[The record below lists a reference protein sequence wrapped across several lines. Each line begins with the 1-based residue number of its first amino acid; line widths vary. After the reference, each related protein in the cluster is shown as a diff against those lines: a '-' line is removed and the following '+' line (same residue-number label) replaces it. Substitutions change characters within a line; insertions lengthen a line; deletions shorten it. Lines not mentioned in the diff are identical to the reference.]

1 MRPERAILPSRP
13 AGKERMERSVTVEP
27 PPRRTVS
34 DGRILVVDDDPSIC
48 ETLTTMLQFK
58 GFETVAS
65 HDGADALEKARR
77 DPPDLILLDV
87 MMPEMDGLEVCREI
101 KDDPGL
107 ADVRVL
113 MLTARSGRQDVVRAL
128 EAGASDYVTKPFF
141 IDELVA
147 RIRTNLEVK
156 RYHDDLAA
164 MLRITQAVS
173 SSLDIDRV
181 LYTIVC
187 ELAEVVQSDR
197 ASLIKIV
204 DEDSGYVVATVDDPD
219 LRNLQIDL
227 EDYPEI
233 REAAFARRVVVVDDT
248 HTDPITVPVADRL
261 PARKSV
267 MIVPLEVQHEK
278 LGQYVLLSSR
288 EVRPYGDSEVKFAR
302 VVASAAANG
311 LANAALYEQSEI
323 DNQRLTKLA
332 NTDDLTMLYNHRYFY
347 QRLEEEFKRAER
359 YGSDLSLILLDLDH
373 FKRVNDTYGH
383 QKGDEV
389 LQELAT
395 VLHRTI
401 RETDLLAR
409 YGGEEFAVLL
419 PETNLSGAFQQAE
432 RLRRQVKAH
441 YFEAL
446 QGNPL
451 TISCG
456 VACLPFEEEDFEIP
470 RHRQDA
476 LIARAD
482 QALYTAKRG
491 GRDRSVTSS
500 DTGPAEG

>member
-1 MRPERAILPSRP
+1 
-13 AGKERMERSVTVEP
+13 MEAPVTA
-27 PPRRTVS
+27 PPRRGVS
-34 DGRILVVDDDPSIC
+34 GGRILVVDDDPSIC
-48 ETLTTMLQFK
+48 DTLTTMLEFK
-58 GFETVAS
+58 GYETRVA
-65 HDGADALEKARR
+65 HNGREALELAREEH
-77 DPPDLILLDV
+77 PDLVLLDI
-87 MMPEMDGLEVCREI
+87 MMPEMDGLTVCREM
-101 KDDPGL
+101 KQDP
-107 ADVRVL
+107 AFRDVRIL
-113 MLTARSGRQDVVRAL
+113 MLTARDGRQDVVQAL

-156 RYHDDLAA
+156 RYHDDLTA

-173 SSLDIDRV
+173 SSLDIDKV

-187 ELAEVVQSDR
+187 ELADVVKSDR

-204 DEDSGYVVATVDDPD
+204 DEESGYVVSTVDDPD

-227 EDYPEI
+227 GDYPEI
-233 REAAFARRVVVVDDT
+233 QKANAEHRVVVVDDS
-248 HTDPITVPVADRL
+248 HEDPLMEPVADRL
-261 PARKSV
+261 PERKSI
-267 MIVPLEVQHEK
+267 MIVPLEVQHEE
-278 LGQYVLLSSR
+278 LGRYVLLSSR
-288 EVRPYGDSEVKFAR
+288 SHRPYGDHEVKFAR

-323 DNQRLTKLA
+323 DNQRLTRLA
-332 NTDDLTMLYNHRYFY
+332 NTDDLTMLYNHRHFY

-373 FKRVNDTYGH
+373 FKRVNDTLGH
-383 QKGDEV
+383 QKGDAV
-389 LQELAT
+389 LRELAT

-419 PETNLSGAFQQAE
+419 PETNLAGAFQQAE

-446 QGNPL
+446 QGRPL

-456 VACLPFEEEDFEIP
+456 AACLPFSNAELHVP

-476 LIARAD
+476 LIAWAD

-491 GRDRSVTSS
+491 GRDRSVTH
-500 DTGPAEG
+500 EGREEKS

>member
-1 MRPERAILPSRP
+1 MNAP
-13 AGKERMERSVTVEP
+13 VTA

-34 DGRILVVDDDPSIC
+34 SGRILVVDDDPSIC
-48 ETLTTMLQFK
+48 DTLTTMLQFK
-58 GFETVAS
+58 GYETDVA
-65 HDGADALEKARR
+65 HNGREALELAREER
-77 DPPDLILLDV
+77 PDLVLLDI
-87 MMPEMDGLEVCREI
+87 MMPEMDGLAVCREM
-101 KDDPGL
+101 KQDPTFR
-107 ADVRVL
+107 DVRIL
-113 MLTARSGRQDVVRAL
+113 MLTARSGREDVVQAL

-164 MLRITQAVS
+164 MVRITQAVS
-173 SSLDIDRV
+173 SSLDIDKV

-187 ELAEVVQSDR
+187 ELAEVVKSDR
-197 ASLIKIV
+197 ASLIKII
-204 DEDSGYVVATVDDPD
+204 DDDSGYVVSTVDDPE

-227 EDYPEI
+227 KDYPEI
-233 REAAFARRVVVVDDT
+233 RKANAERDVVVIDDSFE
-248 HTDPITVPVADRL
+248 DPLMAGVAERM
-261 PARKSV
+261 PARKSI

-278 LGQYVLLSSR
+278 LGRYVLLSSR
-288 EVRPYGDSEVKFAR
+288 SYRPYGDHEVKFAR

-323 DNQRLTKLA
+323 DNQRLTRLA
-332 NTDDLTMLYNHRYFY
+332 NTDDLTMLHNHRYFY

-359 YGSDLSLILLDLDH
+359 YGSDLALILLDLDH
-373 FKRVNDTYGH
+373 FKQVNDTLGH
-383 QKGDEV
+383 QRGDAV
-389 LQELAT
+389 LRELAT

-451 TISCG
+451 TVSCG
-456 VACLPFEEEDFEIP
+456 AACLPFSQEGFRVP

-476 LIARAD
+476 LIAWAD

-491 GRDRSVTSS
+491 GRDRSVTY
-500 DTGPAEG
+500 EGREEKE

>member
-1 MRPERAILPSRP
+1 MNAP
-13 AGKERMERSVTVEP
+13 VTA
-27 PPRRTVS
+27 PPRRTTS
-34 DGRILVVDDDPSIC
+34 GGRILVVDDDPSIC
-48 ETLTTMLQFK
+48 DTLTTMLQFK
-58 GFETVAS
+58 GFETDVAKNG
-65 HDGADALEKARR
+65 HEALERARAEQ
-77 DPPDLILLDV
+77 PDLVLLDV
-87 MMPEMDGLEVCREI
+87 MMPEMDGLTVCRAMKSDES
-101 KDDPGL
+101 L
-107 ADVRVL
+107 RDVRIL
-113 MLTARSGRQDVVRAL
+113 MLTARNGRQDVVQAL

-173 SSLDIDRV
+173 SSLDIDKV
-181 LYTIVC
+181 LFTIVC
-187 ELAEVVQSDR
+187 ELADVVKSDR

-204 DEDSGYVVATVDDPD
+204 DEDSGYVVSTVDDPN

-227 EDYPEI
+227 NDYPEI
-233 REAAFARRVVVVDDT
+233 QKANADRTVVVIDDS
-248 HTDPITVPVADRL
+248 HADPITEDVAERI
-261 PARKSV
+261 PARKSIV
-267 MIVPLEVQHEK
+267 IVPLEVQHEE
-278 LGQYVLLSSR
+278 LGRYVLLSSR
-288 EVRPYGDSEVKFAR
+288 RHRPYGDHEVKFAR

-311 LANAALYEQSEI
+311 LANAALFEQSEI
-323 DNQRLTKLA
+323 DNQRLTRLA
-332 NTDDLTMLYNHRYFY
+332 NTDDLTMLYNHRHFY
-347 QRLEEEFKRAER
+347 QRLEDEFKRAER

-373 FKRVNDTYGH
+373 FKQVNDTLGH
-383 QKGDEV
+383 QKGDAV
-389 LQELAT
+389 LRELAT

-401 RETDLLAR
+401 RETDVLAR

-432 RLRRQVKAH
+432 RLRRQIKAH

-446 QGNPL
+446 QGRPL

-456 VACLPFEEEDFEIP
+456 VACLPFSQEGFRAP

-476 LIARAD
+476 LIAWAD

-491 GRDRSVTSS
+491 GRDRSVTH
-500 DTGPAEG
+500 EGREEQE